1 MKTRTTDMLVAIGA
15 VVLTALTILISQPVA
30 AADTGGDSLSLGP
43 IFFLA
48 GVFLIVASPL
58 MGFVS
63 IRGGNL
69 YGAVMWWMLGL
80 PLGVGL
86 LLVRMA

>member
-1 MKTRTTDMLVAIGA
+1 MRKLAFENAFVAAGA
-15 VVLTALTILISQPVA
+15 ALIAIVIIVVAPLIS
-30 AADTGGDSLSLGP
+30 ADTGGSGPSFGP
-43 IFFLA
+43 IFFLT

-63 IRGGNL
+63 VRGGNL